1 MLTNPGNNF
10 DKSVYQ
16 FWQFNLEKSR
26 QGNDGLGSNK
36 NVDDVILFVFVFMG
50 CWGAIIGEKIGNT
63 RRNSDAVIV
72 SGFVQTETTLMS
84 FYLYLYLY
92 LWAVE
97 VQSMAGNR

>member
-1 MLTNPGNNF
+1 MMDLAPIKMLMRSFYLSLYLWAVEVRSLVKKTG
-10 DKSVYQ
+10 K
-16 FWQFNLEKSR
+16 
-26 QGNDGLGSNK
+26 
-36 NVDDVILFVFVFMG
+36 
-50 CWGAIIGEKIGNT
+50 T

-72 SGFVQTETTLMS
+72 SGFVQTETTLMP